1 MKTFVCMLTIAALAM
16 TAMAADVSGKWSGTF
31 TPEGQDASA
40 AFMVLKVSGTTLT
53 GSAGPDEN
61 QQWPISGGKVEGN
74 KLSGQVTSPDGATYK
89 FTLTVEGEHIKDL
102 RSASAGRGPR
112 HFLQVA
118 SFQIH
123 RPGKCNFPG
132 TRFVPLTWRLSR
144 RTSATPFGCCAAI
157 LDLQRLPS
165 LL

>member
-1 MKTFVCMLTIAALAM
+1 MKTFVCTLIIAALAM

-61 QQWPISGGKVEGN
+61 QQWPISGGRVEGN

-89 FTLTVEGEHIKDL
+89 FTLMVEGEHIKGPVE
-102 RSASAGRGPR
+102 ANAAGQTIKGQ
-112 HFLQVA
+112 LDV
-118 SFQIH
+118 
-123 RPGKCNFPG
+123 
-132 TRFVPLTWRLSR
+132 TRAKS
-144 RTSATPFGCCAAI
+144 
-157 LDLQRLPS
+157 
-165 LL
+165 